1 MNRNI
6 KNIIKTLFFIFGA
19 LAILSACKAK
29 QIASELSH
37 EKEVTNSEKVASE
50 TEEASIVRE
59 RYDFLKENRL
69 LSSYM
74 NLFDFSYDGKEND
87 KASVVLEQTEKGL
100 RMDIQGAMR
109 ANMKQESSKQEENH
123 TKINYEKI
131 DSIVDK
137 KITEN
142 ISQITEMIRHQNSKT
157 KEVQVKGMQ
166 FGMYAILG
174 ILGTMIIIFTTL
186 YLYFRKNFQP
196 IKKAFER
203 LS

>member
-19 LAILSACKAK
+19 LAILSACKTK

-142 ISQITEMIRHQNSKT
+142 ISQITEMIRHQNSRT
-157 KEVQVKGMQ
+157 KEVQVKGLQ
-166 FGMYAILG
+166 FGMFALLAIL
-174 ILGTMIIIFTTL
+174 ITIVVFSFAIYI
-186 YLYFRKNFQP
+186 Y
-196 IKKAFER
+196 IKK
-203 LS
+203 LT

>member
-6 KNIIKTLFFIFGA
+6 KNIIKALFFIFGA
-19 LAILSACKAK
+19 LAILSACKTK

-142 ISQITEMIRHQNSKT
+142 ISQITEMIRHQNSRT
-157 KEVQVKGMQ
+157 KEIQVKGLQ
-166 FGMYAILG
+166 FGMFALLAIL
-174 ILGTMIIIFTTL
+174 ITIVVFSFAIYI
-186 YLYFRKNFQP
+186 Y
-196 IKKAFER
+196 IKK
-203 LS
+203 LT